1 MANKLSTT
9 DVNENDINDMEEN
22 SRLLEA
28 GIAYRKALLAKNTP
42 SVSDDEWKGYTEAH
56 PYDTN
61 NV

>member
-1 MANKLSTT
+1 MADTKKNGKIDYRET
-9 DVNENDINDMEEN
+9 
-22 SRLLEA
+22 SRLLISGA
-28 GIAYRKALLAKNTP
+28 DFRQKLLAKNTP